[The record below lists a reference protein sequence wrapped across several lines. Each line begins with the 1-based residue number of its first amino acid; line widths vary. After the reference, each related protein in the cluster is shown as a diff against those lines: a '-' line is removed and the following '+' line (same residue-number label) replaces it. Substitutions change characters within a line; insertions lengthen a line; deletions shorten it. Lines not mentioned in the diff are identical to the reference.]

1 LVRGLFFFNK
11 NRMAAASNAAR
22 IGCLLLVC
30 MAVGVDAF
38 LASPGLG
45 AAGAAGAAGR
55 VAAPRGSRSGVQ
67 DLRAGK
73 TFTSKDFNVNW
84 GRPDAQGT
92 FGRVYFAKQG
102 LMGMG
107 GQVVVK
113 FPVNNNF
120 ALSTFETERV
130 VNQRLDSVG
139 SPRWA
144 KYLGDIEMD
153 PSVQAGD
160 IGSSGMVFKKETGES
175 LEDMLVDGKDVG
187 AKIGA
192 GGGGL
197 VIRPKLATKVMK
209 ELLLACQQMH
219 SLDVYHRD
227 IKPENILVTG
237 GASPLKLIDFGSSCD
252 LSSGVGVGQVS
263 LDPIYAPPEKRMQP
277 NQPGKFDI
285 YSVAMTGMRCL
296 LPAFSCDPRPGIS
309 HRDPN
314 CVTLMQVIR
323 CPWRRYTCEMCA
335 GIVSWP
341 SSLPCPRARAQ
352 RVWHSCRIFWCVCPR
367 PNTHT
372 HTHTS
377 TNTVERA
384 ECSSGGQEFAE
395 VEFPK
400 SGCNLEKWST
410 NVLKNR
416 STPPQLA
423 TGLLLS
429 PLYLFAVPLPPPSS

>member
-1 LVRGLFFFNK
+1 MASRLGIAVLVALTLG
-11 NRMAAASNAAR
+11 A
-22 IGCLLLVC
+22 
-30 MAVGVDAF
+30 DAF
-38 LASPGLG
+38 LTAPISKPTG
-45 AAGAAGAAGR
+45 AGR
-55 VAAPRGSRSGVQ
+55 IAATECRRCGVQ
-67 DLRAGK
+67 GLRAAK

-84 GRPDAQGT
+84 NRPDAQGT

-107 GQVVVK
+107 GQVVIK

-153 PSVQAGD
+153 PSVQAAE
-160 IGSSGMVFKKETGES
+160 IGVSGMVFKKETGES
-175 LEDMLVDGKDVG
+175 LEDLLVDRKDVG
-187 AKIGA
+187 GKIGA

-197 VIRPKLATKVMK
+197 VRQKLAMKVMK

-219 SLDVYHRD
+219 SLEVYHRD

-237 GASPLKLIDFGSSCD
+237 GSSPLKLIDFGSSCD
-252 LSSGVGVGQVS
+252 LSSGAGVGQVS

-296 LPAFSCDPRPGIS
+296 LPTFSSDPRPGIS

-314 CVTLMQVIR
+314 CVTLMQVI
-323 CPWRRYTCEMCA
+323 P
-335 GIVSWP
+335 
-341 SSLPCPRARAQ
+341 
-352 RVWHSCRIFWCVCPR
+352 F
-367 PNTHT
+367 
-372 HTHTS
+372 
-377 TNTVERA
+377 
-384 ECSSGGQEFAE
+384 
-395 VEFPK
+395 
-400 SGCNLEKWST
+400 
-410 NVLKNR
+410 
-416 STPPQLA
+416 
-423 TGLLLS
+423 
-429 PLYLFAVPLPPPSS
+429 VPVRGRL